1 MSPVLREGFP
11 PQATGEPGGMTQ
23 SYECFRGFLPS
34 VLSVFLFVSPLFT
47 EFALN
52 SATIA
57 CEVLAVCVKIRV
69 RMP

>member
-1 MSPVLREGFP
+1 M
-11 PQATGEPGGMTQ
+11 
-23 SYECFRGFLPS
+23 S
-34 VLSVFLFVSPLFT
+34 VLEVFCLRWLSLFLFVSPLFT

-57 CEVLAVCVKIRV
+57 CAVLAVCVKIRV